1 MENKT
6 NPEDENTDRYNSRYE
21 KGVNELLEEKEL
33 KTKWHKEIL
42 ENDSMQEYFKGFQPS
57 TIDTFIQFYLTEKY
71 LAYKYA
77 DFNEKR
83 VEQKRSRWIDEAHEH
98 LSIIQHKKL
107 FDLQCLWRAE
117 QVTLEGVQIC
127 ADFDA
132 WSEDILNC
140 PFLEPVTESDI
151 RMYQD
156 FLLTADVDFRTISDK
171 YDLQEYE
178 EFKLN
183 YKDHED
189 GLQLPDWY
197 EYHNMRTGNSALLL
211 LPNTRGEKED
221 FYTAIYWNNQNKNQ
235 PAREPYV
242 PDDRPY
248 LSISH
253 IEKVMFFVNTFEDAE
268 TQKKYANYK
277 EINKKDTEDQDFD
290 VNDLIMYMDE
300 EEEYIPIEAHYDYR
314 IALYKAYNTFKLKK
328 LAEHMPLAHEQYLF
342 NQKMGFTIENDN
354 KFYGDIRDKYM
365 EMILE
370 GRALNGE
377 PKDLN
382 F

>member
-1 MENKT
+1 MEN
-6 NPEDENTDRYNSRYE
+6 NNNHDDENRYNTRYE
-21 KGVNELLEEKEL
+21 KGVTELLEEKEL

-42 ENDSMQEYFKGFQPS
+42 ENESMQEYFKGFQP
-57 TIDTFIQFYLTEKY
+57 TTVDTFIMFYLTEKY

-77 DFNEKR
+77 DSNEKR
-83 VEQKRSRWIDEAHEH
+83 VEAKRSRWIDEAHEH
-98 LSIIQHKKL
+98 LGIIQQKKL

-117 QVTLEGVQIC
+117 QVTLEGVRIC
-127 ADFDA
+127 ADFDV
-132 WSEDILNC
+132 WSNDILNC
-140 PFLEPVTESDI
+140 PFLEPVTKSDI

-156 FLLTADVDFRTISDK
+156 FLLTTDADFRAISDK

-189 GLQLPDWY
+189 GLQLPEWY

-211 LPNTRGEKED
+211 LPNTRGEKEA
-221 FYTAIYWNNQNKNQ
+221 FYSGIYWKNQ
-235 PAREPYV
+235 EKDQPEREPYV

-248 LSISH
+248 LSISNL
-253 IEKVMFFVNTFEDAE
+253 EKVMFFVNTFEDAE

-277 EINKKDTEDQDFD
+277 EIYKKEEDLDFD
-290 VNDLIMYMDE
+290 VSELIMFMDE

-342 NQKMGFTIENDN
+342 NQKMGFTIENEDN
-354 KFYGDIRDKYM
+354 FYGDLRDKYL
-365 EMILE
+365 ERILD
-370 GRALNGE
+370 GRELNGE
-377 PKDLN
+377 PRDLD